1 MASIEE
7 SGQRSND
14 IDSQGIQ
21 TSPAPRP
28 YKRISAKEWEKQK
41 HHIHALYI
49 GEDRALED
57 VIEIMR
63 VNHQFEA
70 K

>member
-1 MASIEE
+1 MASTEE
-7 SGQRSND
+7 TGQSSNNNGN
-14 IDSQGIQ
+14 QGIQ
-21 TSPAPRP
+21 TSPTPRP

-41 HHIHALYI
+41 PHIYALYI